1 MSRGRDWV
9 TATVRAG
16 LESDRQHGAVIPPVH
31 LAANFAFEG
40 LGRKRQYDYTR
51 SGNPT
56 RDLLSGALAELEGGA
71 GAVVTASGM
80 AAIHLVLQLVPR
92 DGLVVAPHDGYG
104 GTQRLLAGLD
114 AKGLI
119 RAQLVDFQD
128 RDALEAALGRRPA
141 LVLVETPSNPLL
153 RVVDIASTAAR
164 AHAAGALVAVDNT
177 FLSPALQR
185 PLSLGADLVVHST
198 TKYLNGHSDVV
209 GGAVVARDEAV
220 LEPLAWWANAIGLAG
235 APFDAYLT
243 LRGLRTLAVRMR
255 EHESNAGQ
263 VAAFLAADPRAGKV
277 HYPGRPGHPGHAIA
291 ARQQTGFGG
300 MVSFELPESPGVV
313 EAFVEGLSCFSL
325 AESLGGVES
334 LSAHP
339 ATMTHASM
347 SPRARAEAGIS
358 DSLLRLSVGIESPG
372 DLIADLDRALGRAS
386 RLQAADRAC
395 APPV

>member
-1 MSRGRDWV
+1 VSRGRDWV

-198 TKYLNGHSDVV
+198 TKYLTRRCSSPWR
-209 GGAVVARDEAV
+209 GGPTR
-220 LEPLAWWANAIGLAG
+220 LA
-235 APFDAYLT
+235 
-243 LRGLRTLAVRMR
+243 
-255 EHESNAGQ
+255 S
-263 VAAFLAADPRAGKV
+263 
-277 HYPGRPGHPGHAIA
+277 PGRRSTP
-291 ARQQTGFGG
+291 T
-300 MVSFELPESPGVV
+300 
-313 EAFVEGLSCFSL
+313 
-325 AESLGGVES
+325 
-334 LSAHP
+334 
-339 ATMTHASM
+339 
-347 SPRARAEAGIS
+347 
-358 DSLLRLSVGIESPG
+358 
-372 DLIADLDRALGRAS
+372 
-386 RLQAADRAC
+386 
-395 APPV
+395 